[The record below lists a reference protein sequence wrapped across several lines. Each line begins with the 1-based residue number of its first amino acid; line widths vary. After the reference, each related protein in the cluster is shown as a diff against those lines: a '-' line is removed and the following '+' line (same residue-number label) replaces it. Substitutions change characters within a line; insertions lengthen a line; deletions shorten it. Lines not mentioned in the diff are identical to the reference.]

1 MAWEIDQKVEAVC
14 TDNAR
19 NICLGV
25 EKASFQSLKCAAHT
39 STLQLCIHKALSVTG
54 VERLLAACRRTVG
67 HFKHSSNHQAAL
79 SKHKSDLGAPKK
91 KKKSFSKISPRDG
104 TAPT

>member
-25 EKASFQSLKCAAHT
+25 ERASFQSLKCAAH
-39 STLQLCIHKALSVTG
+39 TLQLCIHKALSVTG
-54 VERLLAACRRTVG
+54 LLAACRRTVG
-67 HFKHSSNHQAAL
+67 HFKHSSNLQAAL
-79 SKHKSDLGAPKK
+79 SKHASDLGAPQ
-91 KKKSFSKISPRDG
+91 SFSKISRRDG
-104 TAPT
+104 IAPT